1 MDSTGESDAD
11 SSRMRTRGLHGDRES
26 PQDTP
31 DEQRGDGRLME
42 PRLRRARLIDAAVS
56 ESFFWVRS
64 RFRLLLCTSKILI

>member
-42 PRLRRARLIDAAVS
+42 PRLRCESLIDAAVS
-56 ESFFWVRS
+56 ESFFLSGHVLDFYCVLAKS
-64 RFRLLLCTSKILI
+64 